1 MISFFFDIDGTL
13 LPFGKSVPE
22 SAVKALQKVKADGH
36 RIFLATG
43 RSPVEVIPEIYEL
56 GFRDGVFSAG
66 GIAIADG
73 REIYNRF
80 MTEVEKK
87 EVFSYCKENNL
98 GMMVQTDRGTYM
110 APAVFSLW
118 KSLMLE
124 YTGEIAAV
132 SSMVEAET
140 IPSGARICKV
150 LYVARDVSIDRIRN
164 DLAARFDVVSNT
176 LGVPDSTMGE
186 IVIKG
191 ISKATGIERIM
202 RYYGEDLSNT
212 VVFGDGANDEEMV
225 SAAAVGIALG
235 QRQSDHVARV
245 RRHRARAHASHKS
258 TQVDTHTAAPVD
270 GNRQRHDAE
279 GQRHSEIPR
288 LDDTP
293 RMCVGHELGD
303 AEGERKGG
311 YAGRDGDGPHV
322 DGRPPGNELEIGC
335 HQDGL
340 RTHEEKGDGVGDKPR
355 EHLRRGE
362 KRPREQ
368 RDAVFL
374 LDGALDLDKNRK
386 HHNAGGSHGK
396 RR

>member
-80 MTEVEKK
+80 MTEVENK

-98 GMMVQTDRGTYM
+98 GVMVQTDRGTYM

-225 SAAAVGIALG
+225 SAAAVGIAMGNATEGLK
-235 QRQSDHVARV
+235 RKARFVTSDIEDDGIAR
-245 RRHRARAHASHKS
+245 
-258 TQVDTHTAAPVD
+258 
-270 GNRQRHDAE
+270 GIE
-279 GQRHSEIPR
+279 
-288 LDDTP
+288 
-293 RMCVGHELGD
+293 
-303 AEGERKGG
+303 
-311 YAGRDGDGPHV
+311 YAISILSR
-322 DGRPPGNELEIGC
+322 
-335 HQDGL
+335 
-340 RTHEEKGDGVGDKPR
+340 
-355 EHLRRGE
+355 
-362 KRPREQ
+362 
-368 RDAVFL
+368 
-374 LDGALDLDKNRK
+374 
-386 HHNAGGSHGK
+386 
-396 RR
+396 